1 MPYQDLDISTLKVG
15 DSASLSKTVSESDVY
30 LYAGI
35 TGDMNPVHIDEEYA
49 ARTAFGGRIAHGMLA
64 AGFIGAV
71 MAMKLPGPGAIY
83 REQTLTFLAPV
94 RIGDTITARAE
105 IVEIGSKRKS
115 AKLKTTC
122 INQNGVVV
130 LEGMASVLLPR
141 KRRDTSKSQ

>member
-1 MPYQDLDISTLKVG
+1 MLYQYLDISKLKVG

-30 LYAGI
+30 QYAGI

-64 AGFIGAV
+64 AGFISAV

-83 REQTLTFLAPV
+83 QEQTLKFTAPV
-94 RIGDTITARAE
+94 RIGDTITATAE
-105 IVEIGSKRKS
+105 ILEIGPKRKS

-122 INQNGVVV
+122 INQRGVVV
-130 LEGMASVLLPR
+130 CEGIASVLLPR
-141 KRRDTSKSQ
+141 KKRE